1 MLTGKISVTTA
12 RNATGSAAA
21 AQARAWAEQLGAL
34 YVERP
39 HNMGVDELMAQY
51 DLSALIVGEKDGPR
65 IHSAARS
72 FAYHPGM
79 AVLRLQQLKR
89 GATEHLLTALDLRPG
104 KECWML
110 RWAWRLMLP
119 SAPMLSVR
127 QERLLAW
134 RLHRYC
140 ILP

>member
-1 MLTGKISVTTA
+1 MLTGKIGVTTA

-21 AQARAWAEQLGAL
+21 AQARAWAEQLGAI

-51 DLSALIVGEKDGPR
+51 DLAALVVGEKDGPR
-65 IHSAARS
+65 IHSAAGS

-110 RWAWRLMLP
+110 RWDLLLMP
-119 SAPMLSVR
+119 PSVR
-127 QERLLAW
+127 ILLGTQEQLWGW

>member
-1 MLTGKISVTTA
+1 MLTGKIGVTTA

-39 HNMGVDELMAQY
+39 HNMGVDELMAQH
-51 DLSALIVGEKDGPR
+51 DLAALVVGEKDGPR
-65 IHSAARS
+65 IHSAAGS

-79 AVLRLQQLKR
+79 AVRR
-89 GATEHLLTALDLRPG
+89 WTCVRG

-110 RWAWRLMLP
+110 RWAWRRMPP

-127 QERLLAW
+127 MERLWGW
-134 RLHRYC
+134 RLHRCC

>member
-1 MLTGKISVTTA
+1 MLTGKIGVTTA

-51 DLSALIVGEKDGPR
+51 DLAALVVVEKEGPR
-65 IHSAARS
+65 IHSAAGS

-89 GATEHLLTALDLRPG
+89 GATEHLLTALDLRSG

-110 RWAWRLMLP
+110 RWDLLLMPP
-119 SAPMLSVR
+119 SAR
-127 QERLLAW
+127 
-134 RLHRYC
+134 
-140 ILP
+140 IL

>member
-1 MLTGKISVTTA
+1 MLTGKIGVTTA

-21 AQARAWAEQLGAL
+21 AQARAWAEQLDAL

-51 DLSALIVGEKDGPR
+51 DLAALVVGEKDGPR
-65 IHSAARS
+65 IHSDAGS

-89 GATEHLLTALDLRPG
+89 GASAAAE
-104 KECWML
+104 
-110 RWAWRLMLP
+110 AWCDGAFADGVGP
-119 SAPMLSVR
+119 ASGEKSAGCY
-127 QERLLAW
+127 AGT
-134 RLHRYC
+134 C
-140 ILP
+140 C